1 MRYQREVMEPDITWT
16 WHEVLEPDI
25 RCSECG
31 RVGDGTVEGLV
42 WYATND
48 LARLVSQ
55 EVGAECGMSSV
66 AVFCSTVKAARHL
79 GGLDT
84 RDDQTENTRC
94 GHDCECNDHWKA
106 DTGQFVELIVV
117 VDWRSCSRSYT
128 WCFELVG
135 VSRDCHIF
143 ERH

>member
-1 MRYQREVMEPDITWT
+1 MKPDIMWT

-42 WYATND
+42 WYVTND

-66 AVFCSTVKAARHL
+66 AVFCSTVNAARCL
-79 GGLDT
+79 GDLDT
-84 RDDQTENTRC
+84 RDE
-94 GHDCECNDHWKA
+94 
-106 DTGQFVELIVV
+106 
-117 VDWRSCSRSYT
+117 
-128 WCFELVG
+128 
-135 VSRDCHIF
+135 
-143 ERH
+143 